1 MAHSFYKRYL
11 RKYRKVVIS
20 HVASTDGN
28 YHRKTFK
35 DCTVVE
41 AMNVFNAMA
50 KSWQWFFIG
59 FDTVEY

>member
-20 HVASTDGN
+20 YVSSVDGN

-35 DCTVVE
+35 DCTVIE

-50 KSWQWFFIG
+50 KNWQWFFIG
-59 FDTVEY
+59 FDTIDY